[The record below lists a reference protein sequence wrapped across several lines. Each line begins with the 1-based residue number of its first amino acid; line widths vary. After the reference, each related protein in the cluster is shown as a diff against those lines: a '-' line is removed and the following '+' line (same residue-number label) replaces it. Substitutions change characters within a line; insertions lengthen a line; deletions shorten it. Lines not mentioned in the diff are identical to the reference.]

1 MPAAVVG
8 DGRGRRRGR
17 QTGNGGGGGRGS
29 SPPLRRHDP
38 DILRSPPRQGHVRSF
53 RFPPAPATMTMP
65 TQTGRHTYGVNEV
78 SRPQPKR
85 STRVH
90 GPTEAQD
97 RSPCC
102 RAVHDRHAHDTTNTS
117 SHCLAAHRR
126 NNTASVEHA
135 FWVARGYLVPSV
147 CALSLIYEAR
157 SSNTG
162 SDSYSYMIQICHL
175 CTVQL
180 VVLGF
185 VGILSTLAN
194 CCFLYFLKG
203 S

>member
-1 MPAAVVG
+1 M
-8 DGRGRRRGR
+8 
-17 QTGNGGGGGRGS
+17 
-29 SPPLRRHDP
+29 H
-38 DILRSPPRQGHVRSF
+38 
-53 RFPPAPATMTMP
+53 
-65 TQTGRHTYGVNEV
+65 TQTGRHTYGANEV

-90 GPTEAQD
+90 GLTEAQD
-97 RSPCC
+97 RSPSC

-147 CALSLIYEAR
+147 CALSRIYEAR
-157 SSNTG
+157 TSNTG

-175 CTVQL
+175 CTVQCAACCSCQL
-180 VVLGF
+180 LGF
-185 VGILSTLAN
+185 VHFSKLLFFI
-194 CCFLYFLKG
+194 FLEGKLKKRPH
-203 S
+203 